1 MLKSTIFSVVVI
13 ALLTINVHAQE
24 ESDQMPSRERW
35 SQVEMQ
41 GTVTEIKRDTRE
53 ITLMGSKGELTTI
66 TAGDEVE
73 RFDEIVVE
81 DIITFEYWTYLKA
94 EFREPTPEE
103 IAEPLVV
110 IADADRAPED
120 MAPAGVVGTVV
131 KAVVTI
137 EVLNRPYML
146 ATVRGPRGNYLTIQM
161 EDPSLIEKLHIGQVL
176 ILTYAEVIAVSLEKV
191 RYTK

>member
-1 MLKSTIFSVVVI
+1 MLKSSILSAVVI
-13 ALLTINVHAQE
+13 ALLTINVQAQE
-24 ESDQMPSRERW
+24 GSDQIPSREKW

-53 ITLMGSKGELTTI
+53 ITLMGSKGDLVTI
-66 TAGDEVE
+66 TAGDELK
-73 RFDEIVVE
+73 RFDEIVVD
-81 DIITFEYWTYLKA
+81 DIITFEYWTYMKA

-103 IAEPLVV
+103 IEEPLVV
-110 IADADRAPED
+110 ITDVVRAPED
-120 MAPAGVVGTVV
+120 VDPAGNMGAVV

-146 ATVRGPRGNYLTIQM
+146 ATVSGPKGNYLTIQM
-161 EDPSLIEKLHIGQVL
+161 EDPSLMEELHIGQVL
-176 ILTYAEVIAVSLEKV
+176 ILTYAEVIAISLEKV

>member
-1 MLKSTIFSVVVI
+1 
-13 ALLTINVHAQE
+13 
-24 ESDQMPSRERW
+24 
-35 SQVEMQ
+35 MQ

-53 ITLMGSKGELTTI
+53 ITLMGSKGDLVTI

-81 DIITFEYWTYLKA
+81 DIITFESWTYMKA

-110 IADADRAPED
+110 ITDAGKAPKEVD
-120 MAPAGVVGTVV
+120 PAAVVGAVV

-146 ATVRGPRGNYLTIQM
+146 ATVRGPRGNYMTIEM
-161 EDPSLIEKLHIGQVL
+161 EDRSFIEELHIGQVL
-176 ILTYAEVIAVSLEKV
+176 ILTYAEVVAVSLEKV